1 MNKDGFTSA
10 PTDDADV
17 SNKQGVI
24 KKETEAKT
32 ITVNAA
38 DRIESQKKN
47 KNKKDQHSG
56 KIESEDLQFMND
68 LQSALI
74 SQKTP
79 FSMIM
84 LYTIALVVVVALVW
98 AHFARVEE
106 ITRGDGKIIPA
117 SREQVIQSLEGGI
130 LEELNV
136 REGDIVEKGQVLLKM
151 DPTRAGSSYGESL
164 SKVLGL
170 KATIAR
176 LRAQSYGTEL
186 VFPPEVQAVQS
197 LVHDETQAYN
207 AQLRTL
213 NESVDALKKS
223 LALAEN
229 EVQLSA
235 PLAKKGL
242 VSEVEILRL
251 RRQANEF
258 QLQIAERTNRFRS
271 DANSELNK
279 QESELAQAE
288 EILRG
293 REDVMQRTTIVAP
306 VRGTVNN
313 IRITTRGGVIQ
324 QGAEIMTVIPLEDN
338 LLVEAQIKPA
348 DVAFIHPGLPATVK
362 ITAYD
367 YAIYGGLT
375 GVVEH
380 LSSDTLVDEEKARSG
395 RGDATYYRVYVRT
408 NQAALHVKDKTF
420 PIIPGMVANVEIRTG
435 EKTILS
441 YILKPVLKAREAF
454 RER

>member
-1 MNKDGFTSA
+1 MKKDGLKSPAQNEIAT
-10 PTDDADV
+10 
-17 SNKQGVI
+17 SNKSS
-24 KKETEAKT
+24 KETA
-32 ITVNAA
+32 
-38 DRIESQKKN
+38 
-47 KNKKDQHSG
+47 SG
-56 KIESEDLQFMND
+56 KVESDDMAFIND
-68 LQSALI
+68 LQAALI

-106 ITRGDGKIIPA
+106 ITRGDGKVIPA

-130 LEELNV
+130 LEELKV
-136 REGDIVEKGQVLLKM
+136 HEGDVVEKGQVLLKM
-151 DPTRAGSSYGESL
+151 DPTRADSSYGESR
-164 SKVLGL
+164 SKVLAL
-170 KATIAR
+170 EASIAR
-176 LRAQSYGTEL
+176 LRAQAYSTPL
-186 VFPPEVQAVQS
+186 VFPPEVMAEPSIVS
-197 LVHDETQAYN
+197 DETQAYN

-213 NESVDALKKS
+213 NESVEALKKS

-242 VSEVEILRL
+242 VSDVEILRL

-271 DANSELNK
+271 DANNELNK
-279 QESELAQAE
+279 LESELAQAE

-293 REDVMQRTTIVAP
+293 RQDVMQRTTLVAP

-313 IRITTRGGVIQ
+313 IRINTVGGVIQ
-324 QGAEIMTVIPLEDN
+324 QGAEIMTIIPLEDN

-348 DVAFIHPGLPATVK
+348 DVAFIRPGLPATVK

-367 YAIYGGLT
+367 YAIYGGLS

-380 LSSDTLVDEEKARSG
+380 ISSDTLIDEEKARSG
-395 RGDATYYRVYVRT
+395 RGDSTYYRVYVRT
-408 NQAALHVKDKTF
+408 DQAALHVKNKTF

-441 YILKPVLKAREAF
+441 YLLKPVLKAREAF

>member
-1 MNKDGFTSA
+1 M
-10 PTDDADV
+10 
-17 SNKQGVI
+17 
-24 KKETEAKT
+24 KKENLKSPTSGNNEK
-32 ITVNAA
+32 I
-38 DRIESQKKN
+38 
-47 KNKKDQHSG
+47 KDNG
-56 KIESEDLQFMND
+56 KIAEEVKSEDASFVND
-68 LQSALI
+68 LQAALI

-84 LYTIALVVVVALVW
+84 LYIIGLVLIVALIW

-130 LEELNV
+130 LEELKV
-136 REGDIVEKGQVLLKM
+136 HEGDVVEKGQVLLKM
-151 DPTRAGSSYGESL
+151 DATRADSSYGESL

-170 KATIAR
+170 KASISR
-176 LRAQSYGTEL
+176 LRAQSYGTPL
-186 VFPPEVQAVQS
+186 TFPGD
-197 LVHDETQAYN
+197 VHEEPGIIADETQAYN

-213 NESVDALKKS
+213 NESVDALKQSLS
-223 LALAEN
+223 LAED
-229 EVQLSA
+229 EVRLSA

-242 VSEVEILRL
+242 VSDVEILRL
-251 RRQANEF
+251 KRQANEF
-258 QLQIAERTNRFRS
+258 RLQIAERTNRFRS

-279 QESELAQAE
+279 LESELAQAQ

-293 REDVMQRTTIVAP
+293 RQDIMTRTTILAP

-313 IRITTRGGVIQ
+313 IRTTTRGGVIQ
-324 QGAEIMTVIPLEDN
+324 QGAEIMSIIPLEDN
-338 LLVEAQIKPA
+338 LLVEAKIKPS

-367 YAIYGGLT
+367 YAIYGGLH
-375 GVVEH
+375 GVVEY
-380 LSSDTLVDEEKARSG
+380 LSSDTLIDEEKSRSG
-395 RGDATYYRVYVRT
+395 HGDSTYYRVYIRT
-408 NQAALHVKDKTF
+408 DQAALHVKDKTF

-435 EKTILS
+435 EKTILF
-441 YILKPVLKAREAF
+441 YLLKPVLKAREAF

>member
-1 MNKDGFTSA
+1 MSKDDVTVLPS
-10 PTDDADV
+10 DD
-17 SNKQGVI
+17 
-24 KKETEAKT
+24 
-32 ITVNAA
+32 VN
-38 DRIESQKKN
+38 KKN
-47 KNKKDQHSG
+47 NNDGGNIVLSTGNNIKPVTKNSHKEKRE
-56 KIESEDLQFMND
+56 KVESDDVLFIND
-68 LQSALI
+68 LQAALI

-84 LYTIALVVVVALVW
+84 LYMIGLILVVSLVW

-136 REGDIVEKGQVLLKM
+136 REGDVVEKGQVLLKM
-151 DPTRAGSSYGESL
+151 DPTRASSSYGESL

-170 KATIAR
+170 KASIAR
-176 LRAQSYGTEL
+176 LRAQSYDTPL
-186 VFPPEVQAVQS
+186 VFPAEVLAVPS
-197 LVHDETQAYN
+197 IVSDETKAYN
-207 AQLRTL
+207 AQLKTL
-213 NESVDALKKS
+213 NESVGALKTSLS
-223 LALAEN
+223 LAED

-242 VSEVEILRL
+242 VSDVEILRL

-258 QLQIAERTNRFRS
+258 RLQIAERTNRFRS
-271 DANSELNK
+271 DANSDLNK

-293 REDVMQRTTIVAP
+293 RQDIMTRTTIVAP

-313 IRITTRGGVIQ
+313 IRTTTLGGVIQ

-338 LLVEAQIKPA
+338 LLVEARIKPS

-367 YAIYGGLT
+367 YAIYGGLN

-380 LSSDTLVDEEKARSG
+380 LSSDTLIDEEKARSG
-395 RGDATYYRVYVRT
+395 RGDSTYYRVYVRT
-408 NQAALHVKDKTF
+408 NQAALHVKDKAF

-441 YILKPVLKAREAF
+441 YLLKPVLKAREAF